1 MPLFRLL
8 GFATLECGCLVGRYR
23 EMAVDRSVDYVEEK
37 GGSCACHEHQRNE
50 RVPKRAR
57 AVTTDEYGAVAHAS

>member
-23 EMAVDRSVDYVEEK
+23 EVADDRSVDYVEEK
-37 GGSCACHEHQRNE
+37 GRACACHEHQRNE
-50 RVPKRAR
+50 LMPDRAP
-57 AVTTDEYGAVAHAS
+57 AVAPTGCGAVAHAS

>member
-23 EMAVDRSVDYVEEK
+23 EVADDRSVDYVEEK
-37 GGSCACHEHQRNE
+37 GRARACHEHQRNE
-50 RVPKRAR
+50 LMPDRAQ
-57 AVTTDEYGAVAHAS
+57 AVATTRCGAVAHAS